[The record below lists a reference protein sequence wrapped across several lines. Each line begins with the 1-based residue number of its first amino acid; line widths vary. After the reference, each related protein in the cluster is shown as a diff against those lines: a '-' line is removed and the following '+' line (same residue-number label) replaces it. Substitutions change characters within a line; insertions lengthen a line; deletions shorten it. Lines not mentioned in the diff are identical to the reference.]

1 MSQQRFG
8 SSSAIAISRSVKS
21 GGRLPALILPT
32 PLILLASLPG
42 PALAAQAQPVAPPVA
57 APAQV
62 QPAFE
67 EDDLVL
73 LELSAGDDVL
83 SDAFAGYSSRSGVY
97 LPLGELS
104 RLLDLS
110 IFVAPPE
117 ARATGW
123 VVTPDR
129 LFELDLHRHSAASG
143 TVKVDLGPADAVLYH
158 DDIYVRADLLAKLL
172 PIDFKADIGELTLK
186 LHPRE
191 TLPFQA
197 SLERQRR
204 AASIG
209 TTESG
214 GVVGAIDLPYEL
226 ATPPAIDVNI
236 DSGFSNRS
244 PRRTLRYDARVGADL
259 LYTGFQLFAGSDD
272 HGSFDR
278 LRMLFERKDPTGSG
292 LAGPFGMTRSNV
304 GDTFTPSLALGAQS
318 SAGRGFA
325 VTSEPLEQ
333 ATIFNRT
340 DLRGELALG
349 YQVELYVN
357 EVLRGSQLQPVE
369 GRYEFLAVPLAYG
382 VNVIRLVFYGPR
394 GERRQEVRRLNVGG
408 GQQPAGKLTFSL
420 GVVQQGR
427 ALIDPHGAPDGI
439 GMSDPGYGELRLVGR
454 LAYGLSNTTTLY
466 AGMARFTPRFDDSR
480 LLGTLGLSTSLAGFS
495 LQGDVAADDHG
506 GAALAFAVAGR
517 PAGISIIA
525 RHTEYRGGFID
536 EVQAGGALAV
546 PLVRSTALRTDFAVP
561 LGHLALPLALD
572 LQRDQDNGGLT
583 RISGS
588 ARTSLLVQRFLLST
602 AVNLQHESGPAGSHS
617 LVTGGTDLSRTV
629 AGTWQLRAAALYDLA
644 PRLKLQAG
652 SATVDRAI
660 GDRMAMRLGVT
671 RFFNT
676 RNAYG
681 LTAAATLRTHHAA
694 MTFNTTYLTASHDV
708 RFGLQFSFG
717 TLFDPVARRYRVT
730 PPGVAAGS
738 SVAIDAFVDGNGN
751 GRRDKGE
758 AAVVGLPIASSARR
772 VVTDADGHAIATG
785 LGDGNQARVEADA
798 AALEDPFVSVSN
810 AVRRFTPR
818 PGRVAVTHYA
828 FTRSGEVTL
837 KATFVAAGNSRGLS
851 ALSLRLVDAAGKD
864 VAAGR
869 TEFDGSLF
877 LEGLKPGRYRV
888 AIDTTQAERLHLTL
902 RDPVELVVPSAGGYV
917 GEVPLTVTELP

>member
-1 MSQQRFG
+1 MR
-8 SSSAIAISRSVKS
+8 S
-21 GGRLPALILPT
+21 GGRLPALILPAR
-32 PLILLASLPG
+32 LLLFASLPF
-42 PALAAQAQPVAPPVA
+42 ATQAQPVAAPVA
-57 APAQV
+57 GPV
-62 QPAFE
+62 QATPAFE

-83 SDAFAGYSSRSGVY
+83 SDAFAGYSSQSGVY

-123 VVTPDR
+123 IGTPDR
-129 LFELDLHRHSAASG
+129 IFELDLRRHTAASG
-143 TVKVDLGPADAVLYH
+143 SVKVDLGPADAVLYH
-158 DDIYVRADLLAKLL
+158 DDIYVRIDMLAKLL

-204 AASIG
+204 AAGIG
-209 TTESG
+209 TSEG
-214 GVVGAIDLPYEL
+214 GGIIGAIDLPYEM
-226 ATPPAIDVNI
+226 ATAPAIDVNI

-244 PRRTLRYDARVGADL
+244 PRRTLRYDVRAGGDL
-259 LYTGFQLFAGSDD
+259 LHTGFQLFAGSDD

-278 LRMLFERKDPTGSG
+278 LRMLFERKDPAGAG

-318 SAGRGFA
+318 IGGRGFA

-369 GRYEFLAVPLAYG
+369 GRYEFLAVPLSYG

-427 ALIDPHGAPDGI
+427 ALVDPRGVPEGI
-439 GMSDPGYGELRLVGR
+439 ELADPGYGELRLVGR
-454 LAYGLSNTTTLY
+454 LAYGLSNVTTLY
-466 AGMARFTPRFDDSR
+466 AGIARFTPRFDDSR
-480 LLGTLGLSTSLAGFS
+480 LLGTLGLSTSLGGFS

-506 GAALAFAVAGR
+506 GSALALAVAGR

-525 RHTEYRGGFID
+525 RHAEYRGGFLD

-546 PLVRSTALRTDFAVP
+546 PLVRSTALRTDFTVP
-561 LGHLALPLALD
+561 LGRLAFPLALD
-572 LQRDQDNGGLT
+572 LRRDEDSDGVTRTAGG
-583 RISGS
+583 
-588 ARTSLLVQRFLLST
+588 ARTSVLMERFLLST
-602 AVNLQHESGPAGSHS
+602 AVNLQRESGPAGSHS
-617 LVTGGTDLSRTV
+617 SVIGGTDLSRTI
-629 AGTWQLRAAALYDLA
+629 AATWQLRAAAVYDLA
-644 PRLKLQAG
+644 PHLKLQAG

-671 RFFNT
+671 RFFNSH
-676 RNAYG
+676 NAYG
-681 LTAAATLRTHHAA
+681 LTAAASLRTHFAA
-694 MTFNTTYLTASHDV
+694 MTFNTTYLTARNDV
-708 RFGLQFSFG
+708 RFGVQLSFG

-738 SVAIDAFVDGNGN
+738 SLAIDAFVDGNGN
-751 GRRDKGE
+751 GQRDKGE
-758 AAVVGLPIASSARR
+758 SAVVGLPIASSARR
-772 VVTDADGHAIATG
+772 VVTDADGHAIVTG
-785 LGDGNQARVEADA
+785 LGDGNQTRVEADP
-798 AALEDPFVSVSN
+798 AALDDPFVSVSD

-828 FTRSGEVTL
+828 FTKSGEVTL
-837 KATFVAAGNSRGLS
+837 KAMFLAAGNSRGLS
-851 ALSLRLVDAAGKD
+851 ALSLRLVDAGGKD

-877 LEGLKPGRYRV
+877 LEGLKPGRYGV
-888 AIDTTQAERLHLTL
+888 AIDKGQAERLHLTL
-902 RDPVELVVPSAGGYV
+902 RDPVEVVIPSAGGYI
-917 GEVPLTVTELP
+917 GEVSLVVAELP